1 MSHAVPCRPARYRL
15 WLCFAA
21 LALGLIT
28 SLALCSPP
36 SVIITDGGYFLLT
49 ADDDGTPSLNR
60 VRRVIDIR
68 GDAPDPDDPDG
79 PDPDP
84 DPDTPDLE
92 LTRKARGWAAAVGD
106 PPTAQALAL
115 VYLQVT
121 ESIEAGNLNLET
133 GPIAVALA
141 TDAVLASRSAAEK
154 WKPFRDAASDELTL
168 RRQNES
174 ITTAAHLVAFL
185 RAVAAGLELAADGSE
200 AIGFSTVIGV
210 AEMVNQ
216 SIDEARE

>member
-1 MSHAVPCRPARYRL
+1 MNHAVPHRPAPSRF
-15 WLCFAA
+15 WLCAA
-21 LALGLIT
+21 AAALGLVA

-36 SVIITDGGYFLLT
+36 AVIITEGGYFLLT
-49 ADDDGTPSLNR
+49 QDSDGIPSIDR
-60 VRRVIDIR
+60 VRQVIDIR
-68 GDAPDPDDPDG
+68 GGDSPDPDG
-79 PDPDP
+79 PDAPDP

-121 ESIEAGNLNLET
+121 ESLEAGNLNIET
-133 GPIAVALA
+133 APVAVSLA
-141 TDAVLASRSAAEK
+141 TDAVLGSMNAVEK

-174 ITTAAHLVAFL
+174 ITTAAHLVGFL
-185 RAVAAGLELAADGSE
+185 KAVAAGLELAADGSE

-210 AEMVNQ
+210 AEKVNQ
-216 SIDEARE
+216 SIDEAKE